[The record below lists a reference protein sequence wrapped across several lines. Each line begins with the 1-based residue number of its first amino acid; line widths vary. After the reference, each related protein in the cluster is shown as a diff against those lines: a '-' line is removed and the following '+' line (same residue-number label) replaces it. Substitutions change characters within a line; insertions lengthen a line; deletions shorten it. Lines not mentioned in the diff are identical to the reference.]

1 MLLILYGAIAEM
13 WLKSHE
19 YLKQEGFQLVEKYN
33 YAVAP
38 KLTTKY
44 GTRNYV
50 LEDVFLENTDSL
62 FLY

>member
-13 WLKSHE
+13 GLKSRQHLME
-19 YLKQEGFQLVEKYN
+19 SGFQLVEKYN

-38 KLTTKY
+38 KLTTQY

-50 LEDVFLENTDSL
+50 SEKRVL
-62 FLY
+62 